1 MNKKAVVKATTVVLS
16 VLLATILLL
25 SVFLPTLGRS
35 YALEGGYVKQ
45 FTDSI
50 ITNRNQYLDSSTVF
64 ELPSAVK
71 DDDDISV
78 IISLSTAPLIDRYNQ
93 TDKSMSFT
101 EYAFSDEADAL
112 RKEIE
117 KEKQEVLKTLDEQ
130 GVAYTLGADYSA
142 ILTGFGAGMTWG
154 GAIVRLREGIC

>member
-50 ITNRNQYLDSSTVF
+50 ITNRNQYLDSSKVF

-101 EYAFSDEADAL
+101 EYAAFV
-112 RKEIE
+112 K
-117 KEKQEVLKTLDEQ
+117 
-130 GVAYTLGADYSA
+130 GWLG
-142 ILTGFGAGMTWG
+142 
-154 GAIVRLREGIC
+154 